1 MRIVLWYQGMDLRS
15 EVYAVVPDLD
25 PDIIGFKIHTE
36 IYTYQKVPE
45 EILPRDI
52 GMRGGGAL
60 AIAGNQ

>member
-36 IYTYQKVPE
+36 EYTKKSRGKYYQ
-45 EILPRDI
+45 
-52 GMRGGGAL
+52 GT
-60 AIAGNQ
+60 